1 MNFPIFAWIIPKF
14 MWKRIQNLFLVA
26 STALI
31 ISLFFCK
38 VGTVTGETG
47 SNASINYYEVTS
59 YLIMNI
65 MLLTAN
71 VLALCCLKNPLLQAR
86 VCIIAGLLMVGFQ
99 IWLIIDFFRFKDSMI
114 FSVTMLFPLL
124 EAFLNFL
131 AGRNA
136 MIDGFTVQAIQRKRQ
151 KSHKAKK

>member
-1 MNFPIFAWIIPKF
+1 MNFPIFAWIIPNI
-14 MWKRIQNLFLVA
+14 MWKRIQNLYLLV

-31 ISLFFCK
+31 VALFFCK
-38 VGTVTGETG
+38 VGTVSGETG
-47 SNASINYYEVTS
+47 SDASVSYYEITS

-71 VLALCCLKNPLLQAR
+71 ILALCTLKNPLLQAR

-99 IWLIIDFFRFKDSMI
+99 IWLAVDFFRFKDSMV

-124 EAFLNFL
+124 EAFLNFM

-136 MIDGFTVQAIQRKRQ
+136 MIDGFTVQAVQRKNQ
-151 KSHKAKK
+151 KSRKTKK